1 MNGGEGEAAWFL
13 WCRGGLAAAMAQ
25 LCRYISWRT
34 DGVMIGFMLTFCFSQ
49 KSTVH
54 VFAVVLGG
62 FRRRS
67 FASPSPRL

>member
-1 MNGGEGEAAWFL
+1 
-13 WCRGGLAAAMAQ
+13 
-25 LCRYISWRT
+25 
-34 DGVMIGFMLTFCFSQ
+34 MIGFMLTFCFSQ